1 MFYKLLG
8 MAVWKGA
15 KWYLGRRVPVSTGS
29 GAGTKALIVG
39 GTLALGVGA
48 AVVLGKRAGD

>member
-15 KWYLGRRVPVSTGS
+15 KWYLGRRVPVSTGTS
-29 GAGTKALIVG
+29 TGTKALIVG
-39 GTLALGVGA
+39 GVLALGVGA
-48 AVVLGKRAGD
+48 AALSKRSTD

>member
-15 KWYLGRRVPVSTGS
+15 KWYLGRRFGPN
-29 GAGTKALIVG
+29 AGTKTLAVG
-39 GTLALGVGA
+39 GAAALAAAA
-48 AVVLGKRAGD
+48 AVVLIKRAGD